1 MTDQQ
6 QQVDL
11 SQLFSDVSR
20 TVSGIRDFLGRPVD
34 TANAEV
40 RSGDQLPQSDT
51 EMPSRSSSFS
61 SGYPL
66 AGIFGG
72 QSTCFK
78 ACGMDDVQWAAKRAD
93 ELFITLRTCDIT
105 TFARPNN
112 RRFSAIIM
120 TIFVAI
126 LVVLLSIVVFYL
138 TYKHCRQELETSDR
152 DDSTATNSPLFR
164 MQFLFFNAAQ
174 IDLIRRNRTFKS
186 ILNVQLSFY
195 LTPLFCSRH
204 IVLT

>member
-51 EMPSRSSSFS
+51 EMPSSSSSFS
-61 SGYPL
+61 SGSPL

-78 ACGMDDVQWAAKRAD
+78 ACGMDDIQWAAKRAG
-93 ELFITLRTCDIT
+93 ELFITLRTC
-105 TFARPNN
+105 
-112 RRFSAIIM
+112 AIIM

-138 TYKHCRQELETSDR
+138 TYKHCRQELETPDR
-152 DDSTATNSPLFR
+152 DDSTATNSRFIPNAISLF
-164 MQFLFFNAAQ
+164 Q
-174 IDLIRRNRTFKS
+174 RRSDRPDTQKPS
-186 ILNVQLSFY
+186 VQVHS
-195 LTPLFCSRH
+195 
-204 IVLT
+204 